1 MGYSRLSFSVLCV
14 VAALPFLFV
23 SGASAQ
29 EAEAPP
35 PSKIERFG
43 TWSTRCQANAE
54 TGKDVC
60 HAFVDVRIGSADNDT
75 EDTNQKNRVLYLG
88 IGHTP
93 DGKAM
98 FSLAVTP
105 LGTLLP
111 KGLIFKVDENKEF
124 GGAFAFC
131 MPTGCQSDILL
142 DDGKL
147 KQLRAGSNLKITY
160 TDIRRG
166 PVEIPVALDGISAAL
181 NSLPKP

>member
-1 MGYSRLSFSVLCV
+1 MGYPRRSFRALCV
-14 VAALPFLFV
+14 AAALPFLFV
-23 SGASAQ
+23 SGAPAQ
-29 EAEAPP
+29 ETEAP

-43 TWSTRCQANAE
+43 TWSTRCQPNAE

-60 HAFVDVRIGSADNDT
+60 HAFVDVRIDNA
-75 EDTNQKNRVLYLG
+75 EDSTQKTRVLYLG

-111 KGLIFKVDENKEF
+111 KGLIFKVDEKKEF

-147 KQLRAGSNLKITY
+147 NQLRAGSNLKVTY

-166 PVEIPVALDGISAAL
+166 PIEIPIGLDGISAAL